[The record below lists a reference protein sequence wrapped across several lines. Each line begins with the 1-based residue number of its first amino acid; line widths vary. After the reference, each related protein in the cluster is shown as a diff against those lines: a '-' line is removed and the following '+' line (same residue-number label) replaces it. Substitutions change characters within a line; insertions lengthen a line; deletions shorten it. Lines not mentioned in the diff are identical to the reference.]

1 MRINE
6 PEDDVLASVMVIRTV
21 VIRVTARLTLR
32 DVLHSQ
38 GPTNQNLRLGSRR
51 LPLERLAIP
60 ACEIRFWVVIR
71 IPCNCNADC
80 AYGND
85 FPVKTDGL
93 VVFVPRTLHKWQY
106 VLCMIRLTFG
116 I

>member
-1 MRINE
+1 MRVDE
-6 PEDDVLASVMVIRTV
+6 SEDDVLTSVLVIRA
-21 VIRVTARLTLR
+21 VIRVTARLLR

-38 GPTNQNLRLGSRR
+38 GPTNQNLRLGAKR
-51 LPLERLAIP
+51 LPLDLLAIP
-60 ACEIRFWVVIR
+60 ACEISFWGVIR
-71 IPCNCNADC
+71 IPCNYNAGC

-93 VVFVPRTLHKWQY
+93 VVFVPRNLRKWQY
-106 VLCMIRLTFG
+106 VLCVIQLTLG